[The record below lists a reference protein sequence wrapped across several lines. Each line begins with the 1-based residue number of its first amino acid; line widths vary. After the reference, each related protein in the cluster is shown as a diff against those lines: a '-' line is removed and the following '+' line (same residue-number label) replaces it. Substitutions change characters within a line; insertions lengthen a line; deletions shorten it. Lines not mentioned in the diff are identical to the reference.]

1 MTYQHPRSRRLAV
14 VLNLKRRE
22 EKEALQRWGD
32 IEQRLTAEKDKRT
45 QLDTYAQEYRRQI
58 TRPADQSVAAGQIHN
73 SLEFIGQIETAL
85 AQQDSQLK
93 ELEALSQR
101 ARDAYLEI
109 HHKAD
114 ALESMI
120 DKLEEEHKL
129 ATSRAEQRE
138 ADEWA
143 NRRR

>member
-1 MTYQHPRSRRLAV
+1 MPQH
-14 VLNLKRRE
+14 
-22 EKEALQRWGD
+22 
-32 IEQRLTAEKDKRT
+32 AEKRNRSSRT
-45 QLDTYAQEYRRQI
+45 GQG
-58 TRPADQSVAAGQIHN
+58 TRPAK
-73 SLEFIGQIETAL
+73 IETAL
-85 AQQDSQLK
+85 AQQDNQLK

-101 ARDAYLEI
+101 ARDAYLEV

-114 ALESMI
+114 AMESMI

-129 ATSRAEQRE
+129 SISRAEQRE

>member
-1 MTYQHPRSRRLAV
+1 MTYQHPRSKRLAV

-58 TRPADQSVAAGQIHN
+58 TSPADQRVAAGQIHN

-85 AQQDSQLK
+85 AQQDNQLK

-101 ARDAYLEI
+101 ARDAYLEV

-114 ALESMI
+114 AMESMI

-129 ATSRAEQRE
+129 SISRAEQRE